1 MVSTRG
7 IKIPTGPSRF
17 IPTLLWAVGMKTA
30 PKVRHGCRSSPGF
43 EPRTLRTKRAH
54 STLSATE
61 PHILLCLKF
70 QVIWIPSLIALIKY
84 LILIRIKFAV
94 YFSQFPSQKNGQL
107 SLSNWALVWSRAIAE
122 QDLLEAQSG
131 LDINVELNLSG
142 LTSSD

>member
-1 MVSTRG
+1 MWSVPEALRSQLYQVASFPRCCSW
-7 IKIPTGPSRF
+7 SRHETH
-17 IPTLLWAVGMKTA
+17 P
-30 PKVRHGCRSSPGF
+30 HSQRSSSGF
-43 EPRTLRTKRAH
+43 EPRTLRTKSAH

-84 LILIRIKFAV
+84 LILIRITFAV